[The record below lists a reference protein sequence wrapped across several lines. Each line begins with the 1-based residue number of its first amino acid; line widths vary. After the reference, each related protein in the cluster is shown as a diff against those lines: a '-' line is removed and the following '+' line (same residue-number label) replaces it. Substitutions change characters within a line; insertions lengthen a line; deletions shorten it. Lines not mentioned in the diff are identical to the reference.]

1 MQVSF
6 KHFLFD
12 VLRAEEE
19 MRCFIS
25 FLHSAEL
32 PYILKVTANLIK
44 EYFSLLGW
52 YITFSLTLL
61 SLITCDFYGDLMRV
75 FGIGKTYSF
84 AGLPL
89 P

>member
-1 MQVSF
+1 
-6 KHFLFD
+6 
-12 VLRAEEE
+12 

-25 FLHSAEL
+25 LSHSAEP

-61 SLITCDFYGDLMRV
+61 SFITCDIYGEL
-75 FGIGKTYSF
+75 I
-84 AGLPL
+84 AN
-89 P
+89 